1 MMNNTATLL
10 KGIQCFT
17 LLSMVAI
24 TGCSTRTN
32 SPSLSTGNVGYGD
45 SKEVETLTNEFGL
58 TDLHILAESM
68 TGSLLTSP
76 LMSSNSKPTFTIQE
90 VKNKTS
96 EYIDTKAIT
105 NKIRVKLQKSNAVRF
120 MSDAED
126 EVGALSEIQ
135 RQGQSPR
142 YKKTPK
148 NQKLGKAEGASYRLF
163 GEITSIVKR
172 AGDIMNVDYTLTLQ
186 VEDLAT
192 SEIVWTDEKEIRK
205 TSERSMF

>member
-1 MMNNTATLL
+1 MLHVEQKDALAWLYNMRETFSYHQRLHQREDFEAIL
-10 KGIQCFT
+10 K
-17 LLSMVAI
+17 
-24 TGCSTRTN
+24 
-32 SPSLSTGNVGYGD
+32 
-45 SKEVETLTNEFGL
+45 
-58 TDLHILAESM
+58 
-68 TGSLLTSP
+68 
-76 LMSSNSKPTFTIQE
+76 
-90 VKNKTS
+90 
-96 EYIDTKAIT
+96 TKAIT